1 MTVHA
6 RIPAQEVNGTALH
19 RDFVSSSGASL
30 QPWLPA
36 FGTDAC
42 VKASRRAAHLDAA
55 LVAAMRASNQALGVD
70 AAIIEK
76 LSGLVDG
83 SVRAVVT
90 GQQPGVAGGPL
101 MSLHKAAAAIALARR
116 IEAAS
121 GRPCVPVFWLGA
133 DDDDFAEVRELSV
146 LGADYSRLDVAIDAS
161 AYRPGLRV
169 GDIDAAAV
177 RAVWSAIAPGLPA
190 GAGQDAVSATI
201 SGARDFA
208 DAAAR
213 ALVAATGGAMAV
225 IDGRASELRLAAKDL
240 LLDFY
245 DREAQLRELLDAGG
259 RELEAR
265 GYHAQVQWGGDSGL
279 FLVSNGVRQRV
290 PADQRSAVRARF
302 ASDITL
308 ASPGVVARNLLQDSL
323 FSPVAVVLGPAEV
336 AYRAQMAGVYREMRV
351 EMPVVF
357 PRFSAVYLPAAVRDM
372 MREANVDARDLVADP
387 GAAAA
392 RVSEQSASE
401 GLKSSAASLEARFA
415 NEARS
420 FLETAATH
428 LDDRARQKLEK
439 RLEDLGG
446 RLSQA
451 MAAAIEND
459 LSGPRAR
466 WPFLPRIKDMFVK
479 DAAPQER
486 FLSLVTPMLFH
497 GEAAWPAIDEAAMEW
512 AEGALDGRVWHGV
525 YSV

>member
-6 RIPAQEVNGTALH
+6 RIPAHEVNGTALH
-19 RDFVSSSGASL
+19 RDFVSSSGALL

-36 FGTDAC
+36 FGATAC
-42 VKASRRAAHLDAA
+42 VNALQRGARIDAA
-55 LVAAMRASNQALGVD
+55 LVAAIQADNRALGVD
-70 AAIIEK
+70 AAMLEK
-76 LSGLVDG
+76 LSGLADG

-116 IEAAS
+116 IETAS
-121 GRPCVPVFWLGA
+121 GHPCVPLFWLGA

-169 GDIDAAAV
+169 GDIDATAV
-177 RAVWSAIAPGLPA
+177 RAVWSAIAPALPGGTGRDA
-190 GAGQDAVSATI
+190 IGGAL

-208 DAAAR
+208 GAAAS
-213 ALVAATGGAMAV
+213 ALVAATAGSIAV
-225 IDGRASELRLAAKDL
+225 IDGRAPELRLAAKDL

-245 DREAQLRELLDAGG
+245 DRESRLRELLDAGG

-279 FLVSNGVRQRV
+279 FLVDDGIRRRV
-290 PADQRSAVRARF
+290 PGDQRATVRDRF
-302 ASDITL
+302 KNDITL
-308 ASPGVVARNLLQDSL
+308 VSPGVIARNLLQDAVL
-323 FSPVAVVLGPAEV
+323 SPVAVVLGPAEI

-357 PRFSAVYLPAAVRDM
+357 PRFSAVYLPPAVHEM
-372 MREANVDARDLVADP
+372 AREANIDVRELVSDP

-392 RVSEQSASE
+392 LVAEKSANDE
-401 GLKSSAASLEARFA
+401 LKSSAATLEERFA
-415 NEARS
+415 GETRL
-420 FLETAATH
+420 FMETAAGH

-439 RLEDLGG
+439 RFEDLGG
-446 RLSQA
+446 RLGQA
-451 MAAAIEND
+451 LAAAIEND
-459 LSGPRAR
+459 LAGPRAR
-466 WPFLPRIKDMFVK
+466 WPFLPRMKEIFVK
-479 DAAPQER
+479 DGAPQER
-486 FLSLVTPMLFH
+486 FISLLTPMLFD
-497 GEAAWPAIDEAAMEW
+497 GDAAWPAIDDATMEW
-512 AEGALDGRVWHGV
+512 AAGALDGHVWHGV